1 MNLPT
6 TPSPLQPID
15 QLRSKIAA
23 LDSTL
28 VKVHPQH
35 KVLLHEIHRAIHAD
49 ESLIYLVSAEE
60 ISKITASLQELA
72 GQKILDEKVKSASK
86 KSNKSLSNLSL
97 DDI

>member
-6 TPSPLQPID
+6 QPAPLAPID

-28 VKVHPQH
+28 VKIHPQH

-49 ESLIYLVSAEE
+49 ESLVYLVSPEE
-60 ISKITASLQELA
+60 ISKITSGLMELA
-72 GQKILDEKVKSASK
+72 GQKILEEKVKTAGK
-86 KSNKSLSNLSL
+86 KSNKALSQLSI